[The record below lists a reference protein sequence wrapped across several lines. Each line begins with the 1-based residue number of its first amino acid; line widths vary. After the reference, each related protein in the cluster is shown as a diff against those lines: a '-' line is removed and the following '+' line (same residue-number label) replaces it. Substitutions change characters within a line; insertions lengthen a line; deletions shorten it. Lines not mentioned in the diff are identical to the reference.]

1 LNLKKFLSC
10 CIELATTVAA
20 SVVVGKRNTSDSKKD
35 NIIAFQGHATHTLL
49 KPDFGQLQYFQYDD
63 TAM

>member
-1 LNLKKFLSC
+1 MG
-10 CIELATTVAA
+10 LATTVAA
-20 SVVVGKRNTSDSKKD
+20 SVVVGNVTPRTQKKD

-49 KPDFGQLQYFQYDD
+49 KSDFGQLQYFQYDD